1 MKIEIIEVSKVIHKN
16 KVLDQINYT
25 MQSGKIY
32 GIQGI
37 NGSGKTMLMRTIIGL
52 IHPTTGRILI
62 DGREIGKELEF
73 PESIGFLLENP
84 AFLDRYSGYQNLEML
99 ASIKDKISSE
109 EIKKVLMRV
118 GLDEEAAKKKY
129 RKYSLG
135 MKQRLGIAAAI
146 MEKPELLILDEPTNA
161 LDTEGVNL
169 VKDII
174 RQEKN
179 RGALVV
185 LSCHDFEVL
194 EELSDEI
201 IKLENGRII
210 KGISGGKKGEADDR

>member
-99 ASIKDKISSE
+99 ASIKEKISSE
-109 EIKKVLMRV
+109 EIKKALMRV

-146 MEKPELLILDEPTNA
+146 MENPELLILDEPTNA

-174 RQEKN
+174 RKEKN

-185 LSCHDFEVL
+185 LSCHDFKVL

-210 KGISGGKKGEADDR
+210 KGVSGGKKGEADDR